1 MRNSFR
7 CILAAVAAVFVL
19 TVQTVPAQAQQ
30 AAKRSITKIAG
41 DVYRFQNK
49 FHFSVFMVTPKGVI
63 VTDPINAEAAS
74 WLKAEIAKRFNQPV
88 KYVIYS
94 HDHRDHIAGAD
105 AFADTALYVG
115 HEKAKRTIVGEK
127 RPAPPPDITFSDR
140 MTIELGGKQVELIY
154 VGKSHSDNT
163 IVMRFPAERVLF
175 AVDIV
180 TVNRLPYKTLTDSYW
195 PDWINAL
202 KVVEAQDFDILAPGH
217 GKLGTKAD
225 VTAHRG
231 YLQDLYDG
239 VLSGARA
246 GRSLDEIKAS
256 LTLEE
261 YKGWGRYKEWR
272 TMNIEGVY
280 QRVQAQRRGN

>member
-1 MRNSFR
+1 MRNSYK

-19 TVQTVPAQAQQ
+19 TVQPVSAQAQK
-30 AAKRSITKIAG
+30 AANRSITKIAG

-74 WLKAEIAKRFNQPV
+74 WLKAEIARRFNQPV

-115 HEKAKRTIVGEK
+115 HEKAKATIVGEK

-140 MTIELGGKQVELIY
+140 MTLDLGGKQVELIY

-163 IVMRFPAERVLF
+163 IVMRFPEERVLF

-180 TVNRLPYKTLTDSYW
+180 TVNRLPYKTLSDSYW

-217 GKLGTKAD
+217 GKLGSKAD
-225 VTAHRG
+225 VAAHRG

-239 VLSGARA
+239 VLAGARA
-246 GRSLDEIKAS
+246 GKSLDEIKAS
-256 LTLEE
+256 LTLEK